1 MATGLAH
8 IYVHL
13 GQPESS
19 AALVKADGDEKVRE
33 VVQIWTVHL
42 HALSSSLG
50 QFFRDPTW
58 SARFAMRNL
67 ALSLQ
72 ILFLLQV
79 YVCSAYHKTAI
90 FKEER
95 RESFPN
101 SDNPQNY

>member
-50 QFFRDPTW
+50 QFFRDPT
-58 SARFAMRNL
+58 
-67 ALSLQ
+67 
-72 ILFLLQV
+72 
-79 YVCSAYHKTAI
+79 
-90 FKEER
+90 
-95 RESFPN
+95 
-101 SDNPQNY
+101 